1 MSNCVLYSYKLH
13 SSSRTLLQ
21 DDDFFFA
28 KKSVVGKTLFPNF
41 TSILS
46 CSIIFAWAKFT
57 IGFTTHSVVAA
68 PKTLCSVVVILRSS
82 VPSQLVIP
90 SEKKFARFRTLVDT
104 TNNNILED
112 DVSRY
117 ARPQRQQPLLSSADF
132 AACSRLWRPHF
143 WWPRKKATYP

>member
-1 MSNCVLYSYKLH
+1 MQWFGKIFWRRHWIFKVARAKFWPLFFALSIISDFFLYVTSLEIMSNCVLYSYKLH

-90 SEKKFARFRTLVDT
+90 SEKKNLH
-104 TNNNILED
+104 
-112 DVSRY
+112 
-117 ARPQRQQPLLSSADF
+117 DF
-132 AACSRLWRPHF
+132 AHW
-143 WWPRKKATYP
+143 